1 MNTKTLAIS
10 LAATC
15 ISASAALGLDKNKP
29 GWFDDVT
36 DNRLPEILE
45 TVTFGTLEADF
56 GDLDNDGDL
65 DIVMAND
72 GKEPLVIL
80 WNDGNAWYQDYQL
93 IPIPGRVAADVDFGD
108 VNADGYLDIVV
119 GMADFYGAQNRLLL
133 NNRDGTFTDATE
145 LAMPKYVD
153 NTRDTDF
160 VDVDYDGDLDII
172 VANVVIMTTNEKWQN
187 KIYINNGFGIFSD
200 ETLTPSGEAYRF
212 PIDKA
217 STRSILPMDVNED
230 GYVDFVMA
238 NRFDSPLWGQGYDG
252 PKDKVWINDG
262 NGFFH
267 DESFRLPDEED
278 SGRDLNKGDIDG
290 DGDED
295 LIIGNAIGSTELYNG
310 GGQQNRVLINDGNGY
325 FTDETL
331 TAEGER
337 YRFPVLENLT
347 KSVDI
352 VDIDNDGDLDVLTAN
367 SRGENGFLA
376 PQPGQ
381 QNRIYINDG
390 TGFFNEESV
399 IAAEQRLRFPARFD
413 NCYDLDLADIDG
425 DGDLDI
431 FLGIR
436 EETCRLLINRTL
448 DELGF

>member
-1 MNTKTLAIS
+1 MNTQIFVLAIAGSCLCATS
-10 LAATC
+10 L
-15 ISASAALGLDKNKP
+15 LGVDKFKP
-29 GWFDDVT
+29 GWFDDVS
-36 DNRLPEILE
+36 DQRLPEILRV
-45 TVTFGTLEADF
+45 VTFGTLEADF
-56 GDLDNDGDL
+56 GDLDNDGDP
-65 DIVMAND
+65 DIVLAND
-72 GKEPLVIL
+72 GKEPLVVL
-80 WNDGNAWYQDYQL
+80 WNDNGWFLEKKL
-93 IPIPGRVAADVDFGD
+93 INLPGRVSADVDFGD
-108 VNADGYLDIVV
+108 VDNDGDLDLVV
-119 GMADFYGAQNRLLL
+119 GMADFFGAQNRLFL
-133 NNRDGTFTDATE
+133 NNGDRTFTDVTDTN
-145 LAMPKYVD
+145 MPQYVD

-160 VDVDYDGDLDII
+160 VDVDHDGDLDI
-172 VANVVIMTTNEKWQN
+172 VVGNVVIMTTNEKWQN
-187 KIYINNGFGIFSD
+187 MVYINDGTGVFTD
-200 ETLTPSGEAYRF
+200 ETLTAEGEAYRF
-212 PIDKA
+212 PVDKS
-217 STRSILPMDVNED
+217 STRSMLPMDVDTD
-230 GYVDFVMA
+230 GYIDFVLA

-262 NGFFH
+262 NGFFT
-267 DESFRLPDEED
+267 DESFRLPDEEN
-278 SGRDLNKGDIDG
+278 SGRDVNKGDIDG

-295 LIIGNAIGSTELYNG
+295 LIVGNAIGSTELYSG

-347 KSVDI
+347 KSVDL
-352 VDIDNDGDLDVLTAN
+352 VDIDLDGDLDVLTAN

-390 TGFFNEESV
+390 SGFFNEESV
-399 IAAEQRLRFPARFD
+399 VSADQRLRFPARFD
-413 NCYDLDLADIDG
+413 NCYDLDLADVDG
-425 DGDLDI
+425 DGDLDV